1 MIRSMTGFGRGSAA
15 AGATHVTTDVRSV
28 NHRYLDVSIR
38 APKEYAELEPEF
50 RAIVKESVSRGRV
63 EVFVNRAAAGASPA
77 ALAVNRAL
85 AAAFCREARGLA
97 KELGL
102 AGEITLET
110 VLAQRGVVE
119 LREPEFDLDAERA
132 AALASLRSALRAW
145 QKMQAVEGR
154 AMRADLLAR
163 LDAIEERRKQIR
175 RLLPEVERA
184 MRERV
189 AARVQELNH
198 DVAATEERLAQEVAF
213 LSSRADITEELVRLK
228 SHVGQMKALL
238 SSKEPAGR
246 KLDFLLQEANREAT
260 TIASKSNSSDV
271 SARVIEIKG
280 ELEKVRE
287 QAQNIE

>member
-1 MIRSMTGFGRGSAA
+1 M
-15 AGATHVTTDVRSV
+15 
-28 NHRYLDVSIR
+28 
-38 APKEYAELEPEF
+38 
-50 RAIVKESVSRGRV
+50 
-63 EVFVNRAAAGASPA
+63 
-77 ALAVNRAL
+77 
-85 AAAFCREARGLA
+85 A

-119 LREPEFDLDAERA
+119 LREPEFDLDAERS
-132 AALASLRSALRAW
+132 AALASLRAALKALE
-145 QKMQAVEGR
+145 KMQSVEGK
-154 AMRADLLAR
+154 AMRKDLLAR
-163 LDAIEERRKQIR
+163 LEAIDARRKEIH
-175 RLLPEVERA
+175 RLLPAVERA

-198 DVAATEERLAQEVAF
+198 DVAASGERLAQEVAF

-228 SHVGQMKALL
+228 SHVAQMKALL

-260 TIASKSNSSDV
+260 TIASKCNSSDI
-271 SARVIEIKG
+271 SAGVVEIKG